1 MPKLEEA
8 VDVAMD
14 NSEMAVPQRPVLEEF
29 GIANIHIHRAKLWPK
44 SRILVESPVWLGGN
58 FSSRVM
64 IGAYTFLRDNV
75 RIAGQ
80 VAHIGRFCSIAPGVV
95 IGDGN
100 HPTDW
105 LSSHSFQWGEG
116 GWIPSEALSQF
127 KSPAERKIRKAIIG
141 SDVWIGANAII
152 LSGVTIGD
160 GAIIAAG
167 SVVSR
172 DVPPYAIVGG
182 VPARIIRFRFD
193 ERTIERL
200 MSIRWWRFRLDDLY
214 DIPFNDIQAALDEL
228 EKRLSA
234 GKLRELTP
242 KLYAVTSQDIVDLDD
257 KKALALFHQRMNGGP
272 SKTGARPS
280 VPSENREPPS
290 QLIKALASRWKRI
303 RLWLVAFLAGLLGS
317 AVWEIAFW

>member
-14 NSEMAVPQRPVLEEF
+14 NSGMAAAQGPVLEEF
-29 GIANIHIHRAKLWPK
+29 GIENVHIHRAKFWPR
-44 SRILVESPVWLGGN
+44 SRVLVESPIWLGGN

-116 GWIPSEALSQF
+116 GWIPSEALKQF
-127 KSPAERKIRKAIIG
+127 KSPAERKISKAIIG

-200 MSIRWWRFRLDDLY
+200 MNIRWWRFRLDDLY
-214 DIPFNDIQAALDEL
+214 GIPFNDIQAALNEL

-234 GKLRELTP
+234 GKLRELTT
-242 KLYAVTSQDIVDLDD
+242 KLYAVTPEDIVGLDD
-257 KKALALFHQRMNGGP
+257 QKALNLFRQRINGTSPNLKEPPVEP
-272 SKTGARPS
+272 SKVQVRRPS
-280 VPSENREPPS
+280 F
-290 QLIKALASRWKRI
+290 ITALASQWERNRP
-303 RLWLVAFLAGLLGS
+303 WLVALIAGLLGS
-317 AVWEIAFW
+317 AFWDIALG